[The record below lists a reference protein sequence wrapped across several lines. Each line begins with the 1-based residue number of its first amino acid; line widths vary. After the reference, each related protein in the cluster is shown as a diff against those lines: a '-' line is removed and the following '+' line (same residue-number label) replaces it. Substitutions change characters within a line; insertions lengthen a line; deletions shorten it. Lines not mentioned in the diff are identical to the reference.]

1 MPILAGSPSRVA
13 MSKRPTAYGEFVYTH
28 ATPALAGIV
37 LLFNV
42 IVVVIII
49 KKVKMKPS
57 LIYILNLCIS
67 DTFVGINMII
77 LKSMDPF
84 MKTTLK
90 GKSEVKELYSIIKH
104 VFIRFSL
111 FISIFNLIA
120 ITFDRLFAVVF
131 PFLHWKQNKL
141 FPYKICVGAWVLSL
155 ACVSLVY
162 CVSRFLLSNV
172 DKYNNLVFPVLTY
185 TATIFFVACYTAI
198 FVVLRRSNNK
208 LKQISAAAFGS
219 KGKQN
224 VGRDLKRE
232 VWLILC
238 FFHAFAYFCYSY
250 VNGLLSFILFTI
262 KIISHQILLSL

>member
-1 MPILAGSPSRVA
+1 MTG
-13 MSKRPTAYGEFVYTH
+13 RPAAYGEVIYTH
-28 ATPALAGIV
+28 ATPALAGLV

-42 IVVVIII
+42 IVVAIII
-49 KKVKMKPS
+49 KKVKLKPS
-57 LIYILNLCIS
+57 LIYILNLCLS

-111 FISIFNLIA
+111 LISIFNLIA
-120 ITFDRLFAVVF
+120 ITFDRLFAVAF
-131 PFLHWKQNKL
+131 PFLHHKQNKL
-141 FPYKICVGAWVLSL
+141 FPYKICFSAWVLSL

-172 DKYNNLVFPVLTY
+172 EKYNNLVFPVLTY

-208 LKQISAAAFGS
+208 LKQISAAAFES
-219 KGKQN
+219 TGKHN

-232 VWLILC
+232 VWMISSFC
-238 FFHAFAYFCYSY
+238 YAFAYFRYSY
-250 VNGLLSFILFTI
+250 VNIIVFLKTKKNRTFTGTE
-262 KIISHQILLSL
+262 QFM